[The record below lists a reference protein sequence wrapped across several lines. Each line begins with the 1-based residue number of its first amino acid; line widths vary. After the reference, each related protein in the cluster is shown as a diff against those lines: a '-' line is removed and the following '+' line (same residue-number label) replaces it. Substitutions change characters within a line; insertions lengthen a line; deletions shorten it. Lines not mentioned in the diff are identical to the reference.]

1 MVKKNI
7 LVIINYADPT
17 KAGQFKEEKKT
28 FRNLFLYNVLM
39 SKNSIYAFTYLEW
52 KELLSKEGA
61 PAGIIDFWVD
71 GIYKNRQV
79 WEKNISP
86 KLVESL
92 QQKFDFSLPAINK
105 VSEAQD
111 GTIKFLV
118 GFPDGTEVETVLIPF
133 RKRFTVCLSSQ
144 VGCGMNCSFCYT
156 GTQGLKRNL
165 TASEIIGQYLLARDF
180 LKGKNKNAQNP
191 NIVFMGQGE
200 PLHNFTELERAI
212 HILTDKNLV
221 DIGRRQITLST
232 VGHLPGLKKLKESK
246 SPRVNLALSLHSPF
260 HSERT
265 ELIPVNQHFPL
276 PEVIEAMEDIAK
288 EKSQFIT
295 YEYLLIKDFNMS
307 DEHVRGLKELLSGR
321 KAMMNLIPF
330 NPFPGSKWE
339 RPSKEEVEN
348 FKNKLI
354 ENNVRVLVRTTKGS
368 DILAACGQLKVD
380 KLARKN
386 G

>member
-1 MVKKNI
+1 M
-7 LVIINYADPT
+7 L
-17 KAGQFKEEKKT
+17 
-28 FRNLFLYNVLM
+28 
-39 SKNSIYAFTYLEW
+39 KNSIYSFTYSEW
-52 KELLSKEGA
+52 KSLLSTEGA
-61 PAGIIDFWVD
+61 PSGIIDFWVD
-71 GIYKNRQV
+71 GIYKNRQF

-86 KLVESL
+86 KLIESL
-92 QQKFDFSLPAINK
+92 KGKYDFSLPKINK

-111 GTIKFLV
+111 GTVKFLV
-118 GFPDGTEVETVLIPF
+118 GFADGTEVETVLIPF

-156 GTQGLKRNL
+156 GTQGFKRNL
-165 TASEIIGQYLLARDF
+165 TAAEIIGQYLVARNF
-180 LKGKNKNAQNP
+180 LRDKNKNAQNP

-200 PLHNFTELERAI
+200 PLHNFQELEQAI
-212 HILTDKNLV
+212 RILTDKNLV

-232 VGHLPGLKKLKESK
+232 VGHLPGLKKLKGSS

-260 HSERT
+260 HEERT
-265 ELIPVNQHFPL
+265 ELIPVNEHFPL
-276 PEVIEAMEDIAK
+276 PEVIEAMEEIAR

-307 DEHVRGLKELLSGR
+307 DEHVHGLKSLLAGR

-330 NPFPGSKWE
+330 NPFPGSMWK
-339 RPSKEEVEN
+339 RPSSLEVET

-368 DILAACGQLKVD
+368 DILAACGQLKVE